1 MNVAIERLSGL
12 QQHTARIRNIC
23 ILAHVDHGK
32 TTLSDHLIA
41 SNGLIHPKLVGEMRY
56 LDSRDDEQA
65 RGITM
70 KSSSISLLYVP
81 GAAYRPEGPR
91 SCSEEEK
98 AATGYLVNLIDSPG
112 HVDFCSEVSTAARLS
127 DGALVLV
134 DAVEGVCIQTHAV
147 LRQAWEEKVRL
158 CLVINKIDRLILELQ
173 LQPQEAYER
182 IKGIITQV
190 NMIVSAF
197 ESESFMSEA
206 DAVLAHEN
214 TKANA
219 DAGAQQDE
227 VDLEDKEDQFQPQ
240 LGNVAFASAHDG
252 WAFRVGQMA
261 QQYADKLGCNASA
274 LEQAFWG
281 DYAFQAKTKRIIKI
295 KPDQAHK
302 HKPLFVQLALEPLWR
317 LYEVCIPGTDA
328 DVKAVMGKA
337 VKSLNLTQVTDRMLA
352 HSDARTVLRAVLKA
366 WLPLSEAVLSMAVE
380 HLPDPATAAPGRLA
394 RLLPPQQL
402 HLKGAQ
408 LSKDLQ
414 EALDAAEK
422 GVERCNTS
430 PEAPVVVYVSKMVAV
445 PAAALPRQEGK
456 PGPQDPSQEVFL
468 AFGRV
473 FSGVLRDGQAM
484 HVLSAAYNPAQPNLQ
499 RQVHHVDGL
508 YLMMGR
514 GLDRLQQVPAGNV
527 IAIGGLGTAIL
538 KSATITSTP
547 ACRPLAPMLFQAA
560 PIVKVAVEAALPSE
574 LPRLVEGLR
583 LLNRA
588 DPFLEVTLQDK
599 GEYVLGAAGEVH
611 LETVIKDLRERFAR
625 IQLQV
630 SPPLVAFRESVFL
643 QSEAPEAVVKPPKVV
658 EATTA
663 NGVCTLRITA
673 VALPGAVATALDENA
688 DLIRMML
695 ASTSVQSS
703 SEPPAAELHLDSHP
717 AENST
722 ATDDNADLVRG
733 QAKQQ
738 QQQQQQQH
746 SSVDGAAVQKAEE
759 CSDGTALDTC
769 DTANGQ
775 ASSSA
780 GPDMRH
786 GIGASAA
793 DAAQGLSDTER
804 VGGSRLGLADPSQG
818 SQADPSDPSGLQHGS
833 QGSRGITGG
842 CNSNIKG
849 TKDAENAAFT
859 SNSDNAEQQSEEEG
873 QSTASGKVGILKQ
886 RLLAAA
892 KEAEAN
898 SSALLK
904 RVWAL
909 GPKRTGPNF
918 LLSSDTASSS
928 STLFSVPDSAVV
940 RLSAKQEKKS
950 GSHPAQADIAAGYG
964 GPQQV
969 EDPSSR
975 LAESAEADS
984 YSELS
989 AKGGVSQVE
998 VRLGRPEVSSML
1010 GLAPASGMHGSGTT
1024 GHSMGQGWDRLQHS
1038 VESGIMHGYQLAT
1051 SAGPLC
1057 DEAMWGMAFEVEVRL
1072 NVPEGEDNPGSV
1084 NLAEE
1089 VYGPFSG
1096 QVTSTA
1102 RQAFRRAVLE
1112 GGPRLVEAM
1121 FLCQVSTASEALSGV
1136 YAVLGRRRARVV
1148 REEMREGSDL
1158 FSIHAYLPA
1167 QASFGFAND
1176 MRRQSSGAASASL
1189 MLSHWERLQIDPFFV
1204 PVTEEER
1211 EEFGEEGQGVGT
1223 ANLARTII
1231 DEVRRRKG
1239 LPTDRKVVEVST
1251 KQRTRA
1257 RKV

>member
-1 MNVAIERLSGL
+1 MNVAVERLSGL
-12 QQHTARIRNIC
+12 QKHTARIRNIC

-32 TTLSDHLIA
+32 TTMSDHLIA

-98 AATGYLVNLIDSPG
+98 AAKGYLMNLIDSPG

-147 LRQAWEEKVRL
+147 LRQAWEEKVQL
-158 CLVINKIDRLILELQ
+158 CLVVNKIDRLILELQ
-173 LQPQEAYER
+173 LQPHEAYDR

-214 TKANA
+214 IKANA
-219 DAGAQQDE
+219 DAGTQQGE
-227 VDLEDKEDQFQPQ
+227 VDLEDKEDHFQPQ

-252 WAFRVGQMA
+252 WAFRITQLA
-261 QQYADKLGCNASA
+261 KQYADKLGCNAA
-274 LEQAFWG
+274 GLEQALWG
-281 DYAFQAKTKRIIKI
+281 DFAFQAKTKRIIKI
-295 KPDQAHK
+295 KPDQTHK
-302 HKPLFVQLALEPLWR
+302 HKPLFVQLALEPLWK
-317 LYEVCIPGTDA
+317 LYEVCNPGT
-328 DVKAVMGKA
+328 DVKAVLSKA
-337 VKSLNLTQVTDRMLA
+337 VKSLGLTQITDRMLM
-352 HSDARTVLRAVLKA
+352 HPDARTVLRSVLKA

-380 HLPDPATAAPGRLA
+380 HLPDPASAAPGRLA

-402 HLKGAQ
+402 HLKGVQ
-408 LSKDLQ
+408 LPKDLQ
-414 EALDAAEK
+414 QALDSAEH
-422 GVERCNTS
+422 GVESCNTS
-430 PEAPVVVYVSKMVAV
+430 PEAPCVVYVSKMVAV
-445 PAAALPRQEGK
+445 PAAALPRQEGR
-456 PGPQDPSQEVFL
+456 PPPQDPSQEVFL

-473 FSGVLRDGQAM
+473 FSGVLKDGQSV
-484 HVLSAAYNPAQPNLQ
+484 HVLSAAYNPAQPHLQ
-499 RQVHHVDGL
+499 RQIHQVDGL

-538 KSATITSTP
+538 KSATITSSP

-560 PIVKVAVEAALPSE
+560 PIVRVAVEAALPSE

-599 GEYVLGAAGEVH
+599 GEYILGAAGEVH
-611 LETVIKDLRERFAR
+611 LETVIKDLKERFAR

-643 QSEAPEAVVKPPKVV
+643 QSESPEAIVKPPKVI

-663 NGVCTLRITA
+663 NGVCTMRIKA
-673 VALPGAVATALDENA
+673 VALPGPVATALDENA
-688 DLIRMML
+688 DLIRMTLSATNSSPNQERTDASTTPLSEPSADASVNDEKL
-695 ASTSVQSS
+695 ASQGGSGDSSHGVQ
-703 SEPPAAELHLDSHP
+703 HP
-717 AENST
+717 AE
-722 ATDDNADLVRG
+722 
-733 QAKQQ
+733 
-738 QQQQQQQH
+738 
-746 SSVDGAAVQKAEE
+746 AVSGKN
-759 CSDGTALDTC
+759 G
-769 DTANGQ
+769 ANGR
-775 ASSSA
+775 AVGTSDNGDATSS
-780 GPDMRH
+780 M
-786 GIGASAA
+786 
-793 DAAQGLSDTER
+793 EE
-804 VGGSRLGLADPSQG
+804 GGSL
-818 SQADPSDPSGLQHGS
+818 
-833 QGSRGITGG
+833 T
-842 CNSNIKG
+842 
-849 TKDAENAAFT
+849 
-859 SNSDNAEQQSEEEG
+859 
-873 QSTASGKVGILKQ
+873 SGKIGILKQ
-886 RLLAAA
+886 RLIAAA
-892 KEAEAN
+892 KEAKAGSPE
-898 SSALLK
+898 LLK
-904 RVWAL
+904 RIWSL

-918 LLSSDTASSS
+918 LLSSETTSAS
-928 STLFSVPDSAVV
+928 LFSGPDAAVV

-950 GSHPAQADIAAGYG
+950 ASHPAQADLG
-964 GPQQV
+964 GPGGPQV
-969 EDPSSR
+969 EDPALRPSE
-975 LAESAEADS
+975 LAEADAH
-984 YSELS
+984 SELS
-989 AKGGVSQVE
+989 ARAGTSQVTL
-998 VRLGRPEVSSML
+998 RLGRSEASAML
-1010 GLAPASGMHGSGTT
+1010 GLAPQSDTT
-1024 GHSMGQGWDRLQHS
+1024 RPDSMGPGWDRIKHS

-1051 SAGPLC
+1051 AAGPLC
-1057 DEAMWGMAFEVEVRL
+1057 DEPMWGIAFEVEARL
-1072 NVPEGEDNPGSV
+1072 NVPEGEDNPGNV

-1189 MLSHWERLQIDPFFV
+1189 MLSHWERLQIDPFFM

-1223 ANLARTII
+1223 ANLARTMI

-1239 LPTDRKVVEVST
+1239 LPTDKKVVEVST

>member
-1 MNVAIERLSGL
+1 M
-12 QQHTARIRNIC
+12 
-23 ILAHVDHGK
+23 
-32 TTLSDHLIA
+32 SDHLIA

-98 AATGYLVNLIDSPG
+98 AAKGYLMNLIDSPG

-147 LRQAWEEKVRL
+147 LRQAWEEKVQL
-158 CLVINKIDRLILELQ
+158 CLVVNKIDRLILELQ
-173 LQPQEAYER
+173 LQPHEAYDR

-214 TKANA
+214 IKANA
-219 DAGAQQDE
+219 DAGTQQGE
-227 VDLEDKEDQFQPQ
+227 VDLEDKEDHFQPQ

-252 WAFRVGQMA
+252 WAFRITQLA
-261 QQYADKLGCNASA
+261 KQYADKLGCNAA
-274 LEQAFWG
+274 GLEQALWG
-281 DYAFQAKTKRIIKI
+281 DFAFQAKTKRIIKI
-295 KPDQAHK
+295 KPDQTHK
-302 HKPLFVQLALEPLWR
+302 HKPLFVQLALEPLWK
-317 LYEVCIPGTDA
+317 LYEVCNPGTD
-328 DVKAVMGKA
+328 VKAILSKA
-337 VKSLNLTQVTDRMLA
+337 VKSLGLTQ
-352 HSDARTVLRAVLKA
+352 
-366 WLPLSEAVLSMAVE
+366 AVLSMAVE
-380 HLPDPATAAPGRLA
+380 HLPDPASAAPGRLA

-402 HLKGAQ
+402 HLKGVQ
-408 LSKDLQ
+408 LPKDLQ
-414 EALDAAEK
+414 QALDSAEH
-422 GVERCNTS
+422 GVESCNTS
-430 PEAPVVVYVSKMVAV
+430 PEAPCVVYVSKMVAV
-445 PAAALPRQEGK
+445 PAAALPRQEGR
-456 PGPQDPSQEVFL
+456 PPPQDPSQEVFL

-473 FSGVLRDGQAM
+473 FSGVLKDGQSV
-484 HVLSAAYNPAQPNLQ
+484 HVLSAAYNPAQPHLQ
-499 RQVHHVDGL
+499 RQIHQVDGL

-538 KSATITSTP
+538 KSATITSSP

-560 PIVKVAVEAALPSE
+560 PIVRVAVEAALPSE

-599 GEYVLGAAGEVH
+599 GEYILGAAGEVH
-611 LETVIKDLRERFAR
+611 LETVIKDLKERFAR

-643 QSEAPEAVVKPPKVV
+643 QSESPEAIVKPPKVI

-663 NGVCTLRITA
+663 NGVCTMRIKA
-673 VALPGAVATALDENA
+673 VALPGPVATALDENA
-688 DLIRMML
+688 DLIRMTLSATNSSPNQERTDASTTPLSEPSADASVNGDAEVIDPDQQTYSINEGRSPVQDAESSFETDADAVHLSAGDEVLSVQLPASDTSSSAQLPASKESSSAAAEVSPAAAENSSSSQDHSYSVAEAVSNADEKL
-695 ASTSVQSS
+695 ASQGGSGDSSHGVQ
-703 SEPPAAELHLDSHP
+703 HP
-717 AENST
+717 AE
-722 ATDDNADLVRG
+722 
-733 QAKQQ
+733 
-738 QQQQQQQH
+738 
-746 SSVDGAAVQKAEE
+746 AVSGKN
-759 CSDGTALDTC
+759 G
-769 DTANGQ
+769 ANGR
-775 ASSSA
+775 AVGTSDNGDATSS
-780 GPDMRH
+780 M
-786 GIGASAA
+786 
-793 DAAQGLSDTER
+793 EE
-804 VGGSRLGLADPSQG
+804 GGSL
-818 SQADPSDPSGLQHGS
+818 
-833 QGSRGITGG
+833 T
-842 CNSNIKG
+842 
-849 TKDAENAAFT
+849 
-859 SNSDNAEQQSEEEG
+859 
-873 QSTASGKVGILKQ
+873 SGKIGILKQ
-886 RLLAAA
+886 RLIAAA
-892 KEAEAN
+892 KEAKAGSPE
-898 SSALLK
+898 LLK
-904 RVWAL
+904 RIWSL

-918 LLSSDTASSS
+918 LLSSETTSAS
-928 STLFSVPDSAVV
+928 LFSGPDAAVV

-950 GSHPAQADIAAGYG
+950 ASHPAQADLG
-964 GPQQV
+964 GPGGPQV
-969 EDPSSR
+969 EDPALRPSE
-975 LAESAEADS
+975 LAEADAH
-984 YSELS
+984 SELS
-989 AKGGVSQVE
+989 ARAGTSQVTL
-998 VRLGRPEVSSML
+998 RLGRSEASATL
-1010 GLAPASGMHGSGTT
+1010 GLAPQSDTT
-1024 GHSMGQGWDRLQHS
+1024 RPDSMGPGWDRIKHS

-1051 SAGPLC
+1051 AAGPLC
-1057 DEAMWGMAFEVEVRL
+1057 DEPMWGIAFEVEARL
-1072 NVPEGEDNPGSV
+1072 NVPEGEDNPGNV

-1189 MLSHWERLQIDPFFV
+1189 MLSHWERLQIDPFFM

-1223 ANLARTII
+1223 ANLARTMI

-1239 LPTDRKVVEVST
+1239 LPTDKKVVEVST

>member
-1 MNVAIERLSGL
+1 MNVAVERLSGL

-32 TTLSDHLIA
+32 TTMSDHLIA

-81 GAAYRPEGPR
+81 GAAYRPDGPR

-98 AATGYLVNLIDSPG
+98 AAKGYLMNLIDSPG

-147 LRQAWEEKVRL
+147 LRQAWEEKVQL
-158 CLVINKIDRLILELQ
+158 CLVVNKIDRLILELQ
-173 LQPQEAYER
+173 LQPHEAYDR

-197 ESESFMSEA
+197 ESENFMSEA

-214 TKANA
+214 IKANA
-219 DAGAQQDE
+219 DAGTQQGE

-252 WAFRVGQMA
+252 WAFRISQLA
-261 QQYADKLGCNASA
+261 KQYADKLGCNAAA
-274 LEQAFWG
+274 LEQALWG

-295 KPDQAHK
+295 KPDQTHK
-302 HKPLFVQLALEPLWR
+302 HKPLFVQLALEPLWK
-317 LYEVCIPGTDA
+317 LYEVCNQGT
-328 DVKAVMGKA
+328 DVKAVMSKA
-337 VKSLNLTQVTDRMLA
+337 VKSLSLTQALESA
-352 HSDARTVLRAVLKA
+352 
-366 WLPLSEAVLSMAVE
+366 E
-380 HLPDPATAAPGRLA
+380 H
-394 RLLPPQQL
+394 
-402 HLKGAQ
+402 
-408 LSKDLQ
+408 
-414 EALDAAEK
+414 
-422 GVERCNTS
+422 GVESCSTS
-430 PEAPVVVYVSKMVAV
+430 PEAPCVVYVSKMVAV
-445 PAAALPRQEGK
+445 PAAALPRQEGRA
-456 PGPQDPSQEVFL
+456 PPQDPSQEVFL

-473 FSGVLRDGQAM
+473 FSGVLKDGQSV
-484 HVLSAAYNPAQPNLQ
+484 HVLSAAYNPAQPHLQ
-499 RQVHHVDGL
+499 RQIHQVDGL

-514 GLDRLQQVPAGNV
+514 GLDRLHQVPAGNV

-538 KSATITSTP
+538 KSATITSSP

-560 PIVKVAVEAALPSE
+560 PIVRVAVEAALPSE

-611 LETVIKDLRERFAR
+611 LETVIKDLKERFAR

-643 QSEAPEAVVKPPKVV
+643 QSESPEAIVKPPKVI

-663 NGVCTLRITA
+663 NGVCTIRIKA
-673 VALPGAVATALDENA
+673 VALPGPVATALDENA
-688 DLIRMML
+688 DLIRMTLSAMNSSPSEDRTDASNTPL
-695 ASTSVQSS
+695 SQPTADTSVNGDTVMVGTDQQTDSKRPGTVQDAESNLETAADAVHLSAGGESTSAQL
-703 SEPPAAELHLDSHP
+703 P
-717 AENST
+717 
-722 ATDDNADLVRG
+722 G
-733 QAKQQ
+733 
-738 QQQQQQQH
+738 
-746 SSVDGAAVQKAEE
+746 
-759 CSDGTALDTC
+759 SDE
-769 DTANGQ
+769 
-775 ASSSA
+775 SSSA
-780 GPDMRH
+780 QLP
-786 GIGASAA
+786 ASLESSSAA
-793 DAAQGLSDTER
+793 AEA
-804 VGGSRLGLADPSQG
+804 
-818 SQADPSDPSGLQHGS
+818 SQAATENSSSSQDQSHSMAEAGSNAEGMLGS
-833 QGSRGITGG
+833 QGGSGDRLQGVQHRAEEVNGVHGANGRT
-842 CNSNIKG
+842 KG
-849 TKDAENAAFT
+849 TNDDGGAT
-859 SNSDNAEQQSEEEG
+859 SSMEEG
-873 QSTASGKVGILKQ
+873 GSLASGKVGILKQ
-886 RLLAAA
+886 RLIAAA
-892 KEAEAN
+892 KEAKTGSPE
-898 SSALLK
+898 LLK
-904 RVWAL
+904 RIWSL
-909 GPKRTGPNF
+909 GPKRIGPNF
-918 LLSSDTASSS
+918 LLSSETTSAN
-928 STLFSVPDSAVV
+928 LFSGPDAAVV

-950 GSHPAQADIAAGYG
+950 ASHPAQADLG
-964 GPQQV
+964 GPGGPQV
-969 EDPSSR
+969 EDPALRPSE
-975 LAESAEADS
+975 LAEADAH
-984 YSELS
+984 SELS
-989 AKGGVSQVE
+989 ARAGTSQVTLQ
-998 VRLGRPEVSSML
+998 LGRSEASAML
-1010 GLAPASGMHGSGTT
+1010 GLAPQSDPTRPN
-1024 GHSMGQGWDRLQHS
+1024 SMGPEWDRIKHS

-1051 SAGPLC
+1051 AAGPLC
-1057 DEAMWGMAFEVEVRL
+1057 DEPMWGIAFEVEARL
-1072 NVPEGEDNPGSV
+1072 NVPEGEDNPGNV

-1189 MLSHWERLQIDPFFV
+1189 MLSHWERLQIDPFFM

-1223 ANLARTII
+1223 ANLARTMI

-1239 LPTDRKVVEVST
+1239 LPTDKKVVEVST

>member
-1 MNVAIERLSGL
+1 M
-12 QQHTARIRNIC
+12 
-23 ILAHVDHGK
+23 
-32 TTLSDHLIA
+32 SDHLIA

-81 GAAYRPEGPR
+81 GAAYRPDGPR

-98 AATGYLVNLIDSPG
+98 AAKGYLMNLIDSPG

-147 LRQAWEEKVRL
+147 LRQAWEEKVQL
-158 CLVINKIDRLILELQ
+158 CLVVNKIDRLILELQ
-173 LQPQEAYER
+173 LQPHEAYDR

-197 ESESFMSEA
+197 ESENFMSEA

-214 TKANA
+214 IKANA
-219 DAGAQQDE
+219 DAGTQQGE

-252 WAFRVGQMA
+252 WAFRISQLA
-261 QQYADKLGCNASA
+261 KQYADKLGCNAAA
-274 LEQAFWG
+274 LEQALWG

-295 KPDQAHK
+295 KPDQTHK
-302 HKPLFVQLALEPLWR
+302 HKPLFVQLALEPLWK
-317 LYEVCIPGTDA
+317 LYEVCNQGT
-328 DVKAVMGKA
+328 DVKAVMSKA
-337 VKSLNLTQVTDRMLA
+337 VKSLSLTQITDRMLM
-352 HSDARTVLRAVLKA
+352 HPDARTVLRSILKA

-380 HLPDPATAAPGRLA
+380 HLPDPASAAPGRLA

-402 HLKGAQ
+402 HLKGLQ
-408 LSKDLQ
+408 LPKDLQ
-414 EALDAAEK
+414 QALESAEH
-422 GVERCNTS
+422 GVESCSTS
-430 PEAPVVVYVSKMVAV
+430 PEAPCVVYVSKMVAV
-445 PAAALPRQEGK
+445 PAAALPRQEGRA
-456 PGPQDPSQEVFL
+456 PPQDPSQEVFL

-473 FSGVLRDGQAM
+473 FSGVLKDGQSV
-484 HVLSAAYNPAQPNLQ
+484 HVLSAAYNPAQPHLQ
-499 RQVHHVDGL
+499 RQIHQVDGL

-514 GLDRLQQVPAGNV
+514 GLDRLHQVPAGNV

-538 KSATITSTP
+538 KSATITSSP

-560 PIVKVAVEAALPSE
+560 PIVRVAVEAALPSE

-611 LETVIKDLRERFAR
+611 LETVIKDLKERFAR

-643 QSEAPEAVVKPPKVV
+643 QSESPEAIVKPPKVI

-663 NGVCTLRITA
+663 NGVCTIRIKA
-673 VALPGAVATALDENA
+673 VALPGPVATALDENA
-688 DLIRMML
+688 DLIRMTLSAMNSSPSEDRTDASNTPL
-695 ASTSVQSS
+695 SQPTADTSVNGDTVMVGTDQQTDSKRPGTVQDAESNLETAADAVHLSAGGESTSAQL
-703 SEPPAAELHLDSHP
+703 P
-717 AENST
+717 
-722 ATDDNADLVRG
+722 G
-733 QAKQQ
+733 
-738 QQQQQQQH
+738 
-746 SSVDGAAVQKAEE
+746 
-759 CSDGTALDTC
+759 SDE
-769 DTANGQ
+769 
-775 ASSSA
+775 SSSA
-780 GPDMRH
+780 QLP
-786 GIGASAA
+786 ASLESSSAA
-793 DAAQGLSDTER
+793 AEA
-804 VGGSRLGLADPSQG
+804 
-818 SQADPSDPSGLQHGS
+818 SQAATENSSSSQDQSHSMAEAGSNAEGMLGS
-833 QGSRGITGG
+833 QGGSGDRLQGVQHRAEEVNGVHGANGRT
-842 CNSNIKG
+842 KG
-849 TKDAENAAFT
+849 TNDDGGAT
-859 SNSDNAEQQSEEEG
+859 SSMEEG
-873 QSTASGKVGILKQ
+873 GSLASGKVGILKQ
-886 RLLAAA
+886 RLIAAA
-892 KEAEAN
+892 KEAKTGSPE
-898 SSALLK
+898 LLK
-904 RVWAL
+904 RIWSL
-909 GPKRTGPNF
+909 GPKRIGPNF
-918 LLSSDTASSS
+918 LLSSETTSAN
-928 STLFSVPDSAVV
+928 LFSGPDAAVV

-950 GSHPAQADIAAGYG
+950 ASHPAQADLG
-964 GPQQV
+964 GPGGPQV
-969 EDPSSR
+969 EDPALRPSE
-975 LAESAEADS
+975 LAEADAH
-984 YSELS
+984 SELS
-989 AKGGVSQVE
+989 ARAGTSQVTLQ
-998 VRLGRPEVSSML
+998 LGRSEASAML
-1010 GLAPASGMHGSGTT
+1010 GLAPQSDPTRPN
-1024 GHSMGQGWDRLQHS
+1024 SMGPEWDRIKHS

-1051 SAGPLC
+1051 AAGPLC
-1057 DEAMWGMAFEVEVRL
+1057 DEPMWGIAFEVEARL
-1072 NVPEGEDNPGSV
+1072 NVPEGEDNPGNV

-1189 MLSHWERLQIDPFFV
+1189 MLSHWERLQIDPFFM

-1223 ANLARTII
+1223 ANLARTMI

-1239 LPTDRKVVEVST
+1239 LPTDKKVVEVST

>member
-1 MNVAIERLSGL
+1 MNVAVERLSGL

-32 TTLSDHLIA
+32 TTMSDHLIA

-81 GAAYRPEGPR
+81 GAAYRPDGPR

-98 AATGYLVNLIDSPG
+98 AAKGYLMNLIDSPG

-147 LRQAWEEKVRL
+147 LRQAWEEKVQL
-158 CLVINKIDRLILELQ
+158 CLVVNKIDRLILELQ
-173 LQPQEAYER
+173 LQPHEAYDR

-197 ESESFMSEA
+197 ESENFMSEA

-214 TKANA
+214 IKANA
-219 DAGAQQDE
+219 DAGTQQGE

-252 WAFRVGQMA
+252 WAFRISQLA
-261 QQYADKLGCNASA
+261 KQYADKLGCNAAA
-274 LEQAFWG
+274 LEQALWG

-295 KPDQAHK
+295 KPDQTHK
-302 HKPLFVQLALEPLWR
+302 HKPLFVQLALEPLWK
-317 LYEVCIPGTDA
+317 LYEVCNQGT
-328 DVKAVMGKA
+328 DVKAVMSKA
-337 VKSLNLTQVTDRMLA
+337 VKSLSLTQITDRMLM
-352 HSDARTVLRAVLKA
+352 HPDARTVLRSILKA

-380 HLPDPATAAPGRLA
+380 HLPDPASAAPGRLA

-402 HLKGAQ
+402 HLKGLQ
-408 LSKDLQ
+408 LPKDLQ
-414 EALDAAEK
+414 QALESAEH
-422 GVERCNTS
+422 GVESCSTS
-430 PEAPVVVYVSKMVAV
+430 PEAPCVVYVSKMVAV
-445 PAAALPRQEGK
+445 PAAALPRQEGRA
-456 PGPQDPSQEVFL
+456 PPQDPSQEVFL

-473 FSGVLRDGQAM
+473 FSGVLKDGQSV
-484 HVLSAAYNPAQPNLQ
+484 HVLSAAYNPAQPHLQ
-499 RQVHHVDGL
+499 RQIHQVDGL

-514 GLDRLQQVPAGNV
+514 GLDRLHQVPAGNV

-538 KSATITSTP
+538 KSATITSSP

-560 PIVKVAVEAALPSE
+560 PIVRVAVEAALPSE

-611 LETVIKDLRERFAR
+611 LETVIKDLKERFAR

-643 QSEAPEAVVKPPKVV
+643 QSESPEAIVKPPKVI

-663 NGVCTLRITA
+663 NGVCTIRIKA
-673 VALPGAVATALDENA
+673 VALPGPVATALDENA
-688 DLIRMML
+688 DLIRMTLSAMNSSPSEDRTD
-695 ASTSVQSS
+695 ASNTPLSQPTADTSGGSGDRLQGVQ
-703 SEPPAAELHLDSHP
+703 H
-717 AENST
+717 
-722 ATDDNADLVRG
+722 R
-733 QAKQQ
+733 
-738 QQQQQQQH
+738 
-746 SSVDGAAVQKAEE
+746 AEE
-759 CSDGTALDTC
+759 VNGVHG
-769 DTANGQ
+769 ANGRTKGTNDDGG
-775 ASSSA
+775 ATSS
-780 GPDMRH
+780 M
-786 GIGASAA
+786 
-793 DAAQGLSDTER
+793 EE
-804 VGGSRLGLADPSQG
+804 GGSL
-818 SQADPSDPSGLQHGS
+818 
-833 QGSRGITGG
+833 
-842 CNSNIKG
+842 
-849 TKDAENAAFT
+849 
-859 SNSDNAEQQSEEEG
+859 
-873 QSTASGKVGILKQ
+873 ASGKVGILKQ
-886 RLLAAA
+886 RLIAAA
-892 KEAEAN
+892 KEAKTGSPE
-898 SSALLK
+898 LLK
-904 RVWAL
+904 RIWSL
-909 GPKRTGPNF
+909 GPKRIGPNF
-918 LLSSDTASSS
+918 LLSSETTSAN
-928 STLFSVPDSAVV
+928 LFSGPDAAVV

-950 GSHPAQADIAAGYG
+950 ASHPAQADLG
-964 GPQQV
+964 GPGGPQV
-969 EDPSSR
+969 EDPALRPSE
-975 LAESAEADS
+975 LAEADAH
-984 YSELS
+984 SELS
-989 AKGGVSQVE
+989 ARAGTSQVTLQ
-998 VRLGRPEVSSML
+998 LGRSEASAML
-1010 GLAPASGMHGSGTT
+1010 GLAPQSDPTRPN
-1024 GHSMGQGWDRLQHS
+1024 SMGPEWDRIKHS

-1051 SAGPLC
+1051 AAGPLC
-1057 DEAMWGMAFEVEVRL
+1057 DEPMWGIAFEVEARL
-1072 NVPEGEDNPGSV
+1072 NVPEGEDNPGNV

-1189 MLSHWERLQIDPFFV
+1189 MLSHWERLQIDPFFM

-1223 ANLARTII
+1223 ANLARTMI

-1239 LPTDRKVVEVST
+1239 LPTDKKVVEVST